1 MSELP
6 AALTPTMLILALDLV
21 GTFVFAI
28 SGAAAGVKNRL
39 DVFGVSVLA
48 LVAGNAGGVMRD
60 VLIGS
65 VPPAA
70 ISDWRYGAVSLVAG
84 ITTFV
89 WYANVKRLQHVAL
102 LFDAIGLGIF
112 AVSGAQKALNYSVN
126 PFAAALLGMLT
137 GIGGGIVR
145 DLLVKDI
152 PVVLRTDLYAIAAL
166 AGAAIVVAGHLLYWP
181 PVATTISGA
190 VLCVGMRLIAVRR
203 GWNLPIAELP
213 GQPRDGSNH
222 GGL

>member
-6 AALTPTMLILALDLV
+6 LALTPTTLILALDLM

-28 SGAAAGVKNRL
+28 SGAAAAVKSRL

-48 LVAGNAGGVMRD
+48 FVAGNAGGVTRD

-70 ISDWRYGAVSLVAG
+70 ISDWRYAAASLVAG
-84 ITTFV
+84 VATFL
-89 WYANVKRLQHVAL
+89 WYPNVTRLHHVVL
-102 LFDAIGLGIF
+102 LFDAAGLGIF
-112 AVSGAQKALNYSVN
+112 AVSGAQKAIAYGVN

-145 DLLVKDI
+145 DLLVKEI
-152 PVVLRTDLYAIAAL
+152 PVVLRTDLYALAAL
-166 AGAAIVVAGHLLYWP
+166 AGAATVVGGHLLQWP
-181 PVATTISGA
+181 PTATTISGA
-190 VLCVGMRLIAVRR
+190 ALCVVMRLIALRR
-203 GWNLPIAELP
+203 GWNLPVADDLAD
-213 GQPRDGSNH
+213 RRRKGSR
-222 GGL
+222 GER

>member
-1 MSELP
+1 M
-6 AALTPTMLILALDLV
+6 

-28 SGAAAGVKNRL
+28 SGAAAGVKSRL
-39 DVFGVSVLA
+39 DVFGVGVLA
-48 LVAGNAGGVMRD
+48 LVAGSAGGVMRD

-70 ISDWRYGAVSLVAG
+70 ISDWRYGAVALVAG
-84 ITTFV
+84 VTTFV
-89 WYANVKRLQHVAL
+89 WYASVKRLQQVVL
-102 LFDAIGLGIF
+102 RFDAMGLGIF
-112 AVSGAQKALNYSVN
+112 AVSGAQKALDYGAN

-145 DLLVKDI
+145 DLLVRDI
-152 PVVLRTDLYAIAAL
+152 PVVLRIDLYAIAAL
-166 AGAAIVVAGHLLYWP
+166 AGAAIVVAGHLLHWP

-190 VLCVGMRLIAVRR
+190 VLCVVMRLIALRR

-213 GQPRDGSNH
+213 GQPRDGSNGAR
-222 GGL
+222 GG